1 MFKSDR
7 FKKVSQAFKS
17 PKSGGSANRSA
28 SSSPIVPSSSD
39 GKFKSVSSSI
49 KKVSPISQSPDAKLF
64 NSHVVKYSGIK
75 GKIIAYTFDFTQS
88 LMAVA
93 TDLNEIHV
101 FGQGQVEVVFT
112 LSVKGA
118 IRTLNFVKG
127 IYLVAIDSKD
137 TLLVLSLYS
146 KKVLAS
152 VFIPSHITCVETDPG
167 IDWILLGLQNGAVM
181 VYDVDRN
188 SFSGVT
194 IENLQKSEFFP
205 KEIISP
211 VISVRWN
218 PRDLGNILISYNYVT
233 VVYSLVEMEIKQ
245 SFVYELPPFAPGGG
259 NSDKK
264 IDTNRKPKVV
274 QSLYHPN
281 SLHILTVH
289 EDNSMV
295 FWDANTG
302 HLIEARTLFETDVN
316 IPNPKREILMDALG
330 SPQIFKVYW
339 ICMNNPEYT
348 SLLIATKSLARGD
361 TSQGITILDLGGTP
375 LYSITSYDAMQQ
387 YYASPKHQ
395 KLCPLVNRAP
405 LVDILPLPRASAH
418 FGGCHDPAFVL
429 ALLDDGEMET
439 LLVQSGSFTSKASL
453 LSQSLSWT
461 RPIVTT
467 STAFSVPK
475 KLWLGLM
482 STYST
487 VNESILKGGNS
498 SKKGMRPS
506 EIRTAIA
513 TGHTNGSVRI
523 WDGAQNELDDKCVFE
538 VNVGRVVN
546 RALHLSICKIHFAA
560 ETLELAVATEQ
571 GEVILYKFEMNQ
583 FFKDNKQSS
592 DAELDMMFRRFSLE
606 DSKDI
611 LVDVRDRA
619 PPNVK
624 QGFMPSTVINAK
636 RGEVT
641 ALYNSNIGFVAIA
654 YSSGALIIVD
664 RRGPAAI
671 YMGQVGDIP
680 KIRGTCITSIN
691 ISIMEYSS
699 DGYSSI
705 LMYCGT
711 DSGELI
717 TYKILPSGSGRFSVD
732 FVAISKT
739 NDGGPIINISS
750 YAMASG
756 GSCEG
761 TIMKMQELTRGSCVT
776 GYVIVTGKNDI
787 RIVKPGKSKED
798 HKSYRHPIVASDI
811 SYILNYGSKGEAR
824 ITTFLV
830 VVLSNATVKV
840 LSLPDLK
847 EVKSMDPPTPVS
859 SHYITETAVIK
870 NGDVFMRIGKYLSV
884 LLSIVNEQSNAVPGS
899 PTLSSNGPVVDT
911 LYNPNLKITYRPQV
925 NSLQWARGTVYCTP
939 EQLALVLGGE
949 NRPDSRYKESAIAA
963 GTLSTE
969 PHSSEHAY
977 QKPIRHANKHN
988 AGYGYMRGISRTVET
1003 HWDNI
1008 ETQFNDYAT
1017 ATGQAMNDAMEQTGK
1032 DIVKGSFGL

>member
-17 PKSGGSANRSA
+17 PKSNSAGTKSA
-28 SSSPIVPSSSD
+28 GSSPVVPSSSD

-49 KKVSPISQSPDAKLF
+49 KKVSAISQSPEAKLF
-64 NSHVVKYSGIK
+64 NSHVIKYSGIK
-75 GKIIAYTFDFTQS
+75 GKIIAYTFDYTQS

-112 LSVKGA
+112 LSIKGS

-152 VFIPSHITCVETDPG
+152 VFIPSHITSVETDPG
-167 IDWILLGLQNGAVM
+167 IDWILLGLQNGSVM

-188 SFSGVT
+188 NFSSIT
-194 IENLQKSEFFP
+194 IENLQKSQFFP
-205 KEIISP
+205 KDIISP
-211 VISVRWN
+211 VVSVRWN
-218 PRDLGNILISYNYVT
+218 PRDLGSILISYNYVT
-233 VVYSLVEMEIKQ
+233 VVYSFVEMDIKQ
-245 SFVYELPPFAPGGG
+245 SFIYELPPFAPGGD
-259 NSDKK
+259 NSNQK
-264 IDTNRKPKVV
+264 IDTMRRPKVI

-281 SLHILTVH
+281 SLHILTIH

-295 FWDANTG
+295 FWDTNSG

-316 IPNPKREILMDALG
+316 VPNQGREILSGAAG
-330 SPQIFKVYW
+330 SPQIFKAYW

-348 SLLIATKSLARGD
+348 SLLIATKSLAKGD
-361 TSQGITILDLGGTP
+361 DSQGITILDLGGTP

-387 YYASPKHQ
+387 YYSSPKHQ
-395 KLCPLVNRAP
+395 KLCPLVNKAP

-429 ALLDDGEMET
+429 ALLEDGEMET

-461 RPIVTT
+461 RPMVTV

-487 VNESILKGGNS
+487 NGESILKGGTS
-498 SKKGMRPS
+498 SKRNMRPS

-523 WDGAQNELDDKCVFE
+523 WDGAQNELDDKSVFE
-538 VNVGRVVN
+538 VNIGRILN
-546 RALHLSICKIHFAA
+546 RALHLSISNIHFAA

-571 GEVILYKFEMNQ
+571 GEVVLFKFELNQ
-583 FFKDNKQSS
+583 FFKDNKQDSNT
-592 DAELDMMFRRFSLE
+592 DLDMRFRRFSLE
-606 DSKDI
+606 DSNDI
-611 LVDVRDRA
+611 LVDVRDRS

-636 RGEVT
+636 RGSVT
-641 ALYNSNIGFVAIA
+641 ALCNSNVGFVGAA
-654 YSSGALIIVD
+654 YSSGTLVIVD

-671 YMGQVGDIP
+671 YMGQIRDIP
-680 KIRGTCITSIN
+680 KSRGTCITYIN
-691 ISIMEYSS
+691 VSIMEYGT

-705 LMYCGT
+705 LMFCGT
-711 DSGELI
+711 DAGELL
-717 TYKILPSGSGRFSVD
+717 TYKILPSGNGRFTVD
-732 FVAISKT
+732 FVEISKT
-739 NDGGPIINISS
+739 NDSGPIVGITTF
-750 YAMASG
+750 AKASG
-756 GSCEG
+756 GSCDG
-761 TIMKMQELTRGSCVT
+761 TIAKMQELTRGSCVA
-776 GYVIVTGKNDI
+776 GYAVVTGKSDI
-787 RIVKPGKSKED
+787 RVVKPGKSKED
-798 HKSYRHPIVASDI
+798 HKSYRHSIVSSDI
-811 SYILNYGSKGEAR
+811 AYILTYGAKGDAH
-824 ITTFLV
+824 INTYFV
-830 VVLSNATVKV
+830 AALSNATVKV
-840 LSLPDLK
+840 LSVPDMK
-847 EVKSMDPPTPVS
+847 EIKTMEPPMPVS
-859 SHYITETAVIK
+859 SHYVTETAVIK
-870 NGDVFMRIGKYLSV
+870 NGDVFMRIGRYLSV
-884 LLSIVNEQSNAVPGS
+884 VISIVNEQNNAVPGS

-939 EQLALVLGGE
+939 EQLDQILGGE
-949 NRPDSRYKESAIAA
+949 KRPDSRYKESAIAA
-963 GTLSTE
+963 GTLSPE
-969 PHSSEHAY
+969 PSSSEHAY
-977 QKPIRHANKHN
+977 QKPIRHANKHS
-988 AGYGYMRGISRTVET
+988 AGYGYMKGISRAVET

-1017 ATGQAMNDAMEQTGK
+1017 AAGQAMNDSMEQTGK
-1032 DIVKGSFGL
+1032 DIVKGSFGI